1 MQVEAQ
7 KNEKITVVTMS
18 VDFVD
23 EKIRISNPTKEG
35 YLDKLSSFWKTYR
48 KRWMVVQGYTLYTF
62 KEEKDYENPTEIFD
76 LRIYNKVVPSANGET
91 GQFELSSPNDTRT
104 FLASSENEMKGKKPN
119 SIFESLI
126 ICPYTECTEYECTL
140 CLR

>member
-1 MQVEAQ
+1 
-7 KNEKITVVTMS
+7 MS

-23 EKIRISNPTKEG
+23 EKPRISNPKKEG
-35 YLDKLSSFWKTYR
+35 YLDKQSSFWKTYR

-76 LRIYNKVVPSANGET
+76 LRIYNKVVPSANGRT

-104 FLASSENEMKGKKPN
+104 FLASSENEMKGKERN
-119 SIFESLI
+119 SIFEYSNELKLY
-126 ICPYTECTEYECTL
+126 PNMS
-140 CLR
+140 